1 MPDIVRE
8 TALKYLRAG
17 YSVIPTGENKRP
29 LGLWKEYQHARMDEK
44 AVPARFTKGAR
55 IAIICGIV
63 SGNLEVIDFD
73 DPETFAPFLEFLS
86 LRASSLADKLRCHRT
101 PSGGYHILYRSEVP
115 PKGNQV
121 FARSLDGKVRIETR
135 GEGGYFLVPPSQGY
149 SYFSGPDDC
158 AVLMAEEVTIL
169 HETAKTFEQKD
180 IPVSPGEKRTTGG
193 DAPGKRFNA
202 ETDPREL
209 LLKYGWKPDGK
220 TTAGEGWT
228 RPGKDSGVSGVLL
241 SSTGNFYCW
250 TSNASPLEPQKSYTP
265 FALYAHYEYS
275 GNYSAA
281 AKSLKSRSSKES
293 KPSNSDSAHE
303 TPVDKVKS
311 VTIATIMRTQYK
323 KIRWAVPGIIPE
335 GMTVLAGRPKF
346 GKSWLMLGLA
356 YAVATGS
363 KAWGFVDV
371 EKASVHYLALEDSE
385 RRIQDRIW
393 QMEGYFDEYPENL
406 HIYTDFPRIGDEFA
420 VELTRIL
427 DRDPATGLIIIDTLQ
442 KVRPVTGGKRGNA
455 NLYQVEYED
464 YEKIQKWSISAGIP
478 VICVHHTRKG
488 DPSKS
493 GNPFD
498 EVSGS
503 TGIQGVA
510 DTLIVCD
517 RAKGSNDG
525 IMYVTGREVCEE
537 NYPMY
542 FETGTM
548 TWELK
553 ASETEM
559 DSGPFMLSTWFMDHE
574 FITVKEAA
582 KLWGINQRT
591 AMRKLDAL
599 VESQELIKNKDISK
613 KNLATYYPENLF
625 FGKKPSI

>member
-1 MPDIVRE
+1 MPNIIQE
-8 TALKYLRAG
+8 SALKYLKAG

-29 LGLWKEYQHARMDEK
+29 LGLWKEYQHSRMSE
-44 AVPARFTKGAR
+44 AEAQSRFVNGAR
-55 IAIICGIV
+55 IAVICGVV

-73 DPETFAPFLEFLS
+73 DPDTFAPFLNIVS
-86 LRASSLADKLRCHRT
+86 LRDELLASKLRCHRT
-101 PSGGYHILYRSEVP
+101 PSGGYHVLYRCELP

-121 FARSLDGKVRIETR
+121 FARNIDGKVRIETR

-149 SYFSGPDDC
+149 SYLSGPDDTAKLTMDEI
-158 AVLMAEEVTIL
+158 AVL
-169 HETAKTFEQKD
+169 HETAKIFDLKN
-180 IPVSPGEKRTTGG
+180 IPVAQNKRETTGA
-193 DAPGKRFNA
+193 DAPGRRFNTD
-202 ETDPREL
+202 TDPREL
-209 LLKYGWKPDGK
+209 LVKYGWQPNGR

-228 RPGKDSGVSGVLL
+228 RPGKDLKDGISGVLL

-250 TSNASPLEPQKSYTP
+250 TSNAPPLEPQKSYTP
-265 FALYAHYEYS
+265 FALYTFYEYS
-275 GNYSAA
+275 GDYSAA
-281 AKSLKSRSSKES
+281 AKSLRKQSKENEV
-293 KPSNSDSAHE
+293 SNSDSAKE
-303 TPVDKVKS
+303 PERKIKS
-311 VTIATIMRTQYK
+311 STIATIMRTQYK

-356 YAVATGS
+356 YAVATGG
-363 KAWGFVDV
+363 KAWNFIEV

-385 RRIQDRIW
+385 RRIQDRIR
-393 QMEGYFDEYPENL
+393 QMEGYFNEYPENL

-420 VELTRIL
+420 TELTRIL

-455 NLYQVEYED
+455 NLYQQEYED
-464 YEKIQKWSISAGIP
+464 YEKIQKWSISSGVP

-525 IMYVTGREVCEE
+525 VMYVTGREVCEDD
-537 NYPMY
+537 YPML
-542 FETGTM
+542 FDKGTM
-548 TWELK
+548 TWEVK
-553 ASETEM
+553 APET
-559 DSGPFMLSTWFMDHE
+559 DLDLGPFVLSTWFKDHD
-574 FITVKEAA
+574 FITVKDAA
-582 KLWGINQRT
+582 NLWSINQHT
-591 AMRKLDAL
+591 ARRKLDTL
-599 VESQELIKNKDISK
+599 VEEGKMCKNKISG
-613 KNLATYYPENLF
+613 KNLTTYYPEDIFLNE
-625 FGKKPSI
+625 KPSI